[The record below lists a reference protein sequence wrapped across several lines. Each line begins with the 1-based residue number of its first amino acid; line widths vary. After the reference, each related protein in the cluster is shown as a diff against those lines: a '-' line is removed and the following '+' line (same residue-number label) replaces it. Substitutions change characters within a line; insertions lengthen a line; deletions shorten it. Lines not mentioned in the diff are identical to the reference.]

1 MEYNFCVYI
10 EKQMRV
16 DMYLSTIFEDF
27 SRSYIQAIIDSGQVS
42 INSKIVSKNI
52 KIKNK
57 DEIYIKVVIGYTE
70 LEPEKIDLDVVY
82 EDENILVINKESG
95 LNVHPVPGAWGTS
108 GTLVNAILYHCKD
121 RLPCIKWTYRPWIVH
136 RLDKDTSGVIMV
148 AKKDEMMNYLANIIK
163 NRHIEKYYIAIVF
176 GRVENKKFKI
186 ESYIWRDPNNRKKMT
201 AENPLN
207 PKLAISYGEVLDYID
222 DKYTLLKMKIETGRT
237 HQIRVH
243 LASIWYPIIWDK
255 VYGNTKVNREV
266 ELKYELHRQALHAYE
281 LELELY
287 WKKIEFKAEL
297 KDDMKKIIWEAEL
310 NNIL

>member
-16 DMYLSTIFEDF
+16 DMYLSTLFEDF

-57 DEIYIKVVIGYTE
+57 DEIYIKVVIEYTE
-70 LEPEKIDLDVVY
+70 LKPEKIDLDVVY
-82 EDENILVINKESG
+82 EDENILVVNKDTG

-108 GTLVNAILYHCKD
+108 WTLVNAVLYHCKD

-136 RLDKDTSGVIMV
+136 RLDKQTSGVIMV

-163 NRHIEKYYIAIVF
+163 SRKIEKYYVAIVA
-176 GRVENKKFKI
+176 GRVGNKKFKV
-186 ESYIWRDPNNRKKMT
+186 ESYIWRDPNDRKKMT
-201 AENPLN
+201 AENPIN
-207 PKLAISYGEVLDYID
+207 PKLAISYGEVLEYID
-222 DKYTLLKMKIETGRT
+222 DKYTLLKVKIETGRT

-243 LASIWYPIIWDK
+243 LASIGFPILWDL
-255 VYGNTKVNREV
+255 VYGNAKVNREV
-266 ELKYELHRQALHAYE
+266 ELKYGLTRQALHAYE
-281 LELELY
+281 LGLELY
-287 WKKIEFKAEL
+287 GKPVVFKAEL
-297 KDDMKKIIWEAEL
+297 KEDMKKIIWKFEW
-310 NNIL
+310 